1 MNSVI
6 ASQRHISP
14 EVPDWM
20 SMVLE
25 MWSFRHLFVIF
36 VWRALKVRYKQT
48 AIGVAWALLQPLTM
62 TFIFTFIFGRLAG
75 MPTNGVPYPL
85 FVVSGLIAWQLV
97 AQSFQGATGSV
108 VTNAGL
114 ITRIY
119 FPRIFLPLAAITTAL
134 FDFVCAFSLLI
145 LLMAW
150 YGIAPT
156 VGVLAFIPAV
166 GLAMMTVLGLSLW
179 FGTLYVPYRDVGY
192 LLPFLTQIWMF
203 ISPVI
208 YPTSLL
214 PPKYQFI
221 YSLNPIV
228 TVIDVSRW
236 AFCGTNPPDAGAAIL
251 STVVA
256 IGLCVSGLWFFRRH
270 ERNFADIV

>member
-1 MNSVI
+1 MDSVV
-6 ASQRHISP
+6 AAERHISP
-14 EVPDWM
+14 DAPGWV
-20 SMVLE
+20 SMAAE
-25 MWSFRHLFVIF
+25 MWSFRYVFLVF
-36 VWRALKVRYKQT
+36 VWRSLKIRYKQT

-85 FVVSGLIAWQLV
+85 FVVSGLIVWQLV
-97 AQSFQGATGSV
+97 AQSFQSATGSI

-114 ITRIY
+114 VTRIY
-119 FPRIFLPLAAITTAL
+119 FPRIFLPLAAIAAAL
-134 FDFVCAFSLLI
+134 FDFMCAFALLI

-150 YGIAPT
+150 YGMAPT
-156 VGVLAFIPAV
+156 IGVLAFIPV
-166 GLAMMTVLGLSLW
+166 LGLAVVTVLGLSLW
-179 FGTLYVPYRDVGY
+179 FGTLYVPYRDVGH

-203 ISPVI
+203 ASPVI

-214 PPKYQFI
+214 PPKYHFL

-236 AFCGTNPPDAGAAIL
+236 AFCGTNPPNVGGVIV

-256 IGLCVSGLWFFRRH
+256 VGLCVSGLWFFRRH
-270 ERNFADIV
+270 ERNFSDVV